1 MICDMKLKWQSIKC
15 GSNAA
20 EDFALVLIADGGVV
34 VCRLAP
40 RGSVHIK
47 IGPS

>member
-20 EDFALVLIADGGVV
+20 EDFALVLMADGGVV
-34 VCRLAP
+34 VAAWR
-40 RGSVHIK
+40 RGAAFT
-47 IGPS
+47 

>member
-20 EDFALVLIADGGVV
+20 QDFALVLMADDAAAAATVGVAAW
-34 VCRLAP
+34 R
-40 RGSVHIK
+40 RGAAFT
-47 IGPS
+47 

>member
-20 EDFALVLIADGGVV
+20 QDFALVLMADDAAAATAGVAAW
-34 VCRLAP
+34 R
-40 RGSVHIK
+40 RGAAFT
-47 IGPS
+47 

>member
-20 EDFALVLIADGGVV
+20 QDFALVLMADDAAATAAVAAW
-34 VCRLAP
+34 R
-40 RGSVHIK
+40 RGAAFT
-47 IGPS
+47 